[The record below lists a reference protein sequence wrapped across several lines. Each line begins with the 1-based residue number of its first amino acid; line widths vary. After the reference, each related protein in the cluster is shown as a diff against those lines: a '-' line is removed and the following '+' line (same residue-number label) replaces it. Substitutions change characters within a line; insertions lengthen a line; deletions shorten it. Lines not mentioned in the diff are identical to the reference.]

1 MPREVSKPRCPSL
14 AKASWFGLVLLAS
27 ISLLADSITVHLK
40 NGDKITGEIVSNT
53 TNEVVLTHPVFGR
66 LTIPAGQID
75 KKELLP
81 QPIPPAQTSQLPNA
95 PVSRESNTN
104 APTLPAGPFNTP
116 SAPTHMSQ
124 KPEPKKEEKPKTEE
138 KPKGPKLWNTEL
150 QFGLNLRYSTKDQ
163 QEYLVLAK
171 STYAKPPFRHI
182 FDYNFNYGR
191 TEGIISGDKMV
202 ASEKTEF
209 DLSKK
214 TYIFSL
220 LGGGYDQIRRID
232 AQYEL
237 SPGVGWNLLQRSNFV
252 FKTEVGFTY
261 QEQFRSDDSDQKT
274 YSGRLAEMFT
284 WRIFD
289 KLTADGKI
297 EFFPNLTHFGDY
309 RLRLEGTLRYPLNNL
324 LSFNLVVIDLYD
336 TLPAPDVERN
346 DLQIRST
353 LGIKF

>member
-1 MPREVSKPRCPSL
+1 
-14 AKASWFGLVLLAS
+14 
-27 ISLLADSITVHLK
+27 
-40 NGDKITGEIVSNT
+40 
-53 TNEVVLTHPVFGR
+53 
-66 LTIPAGQID
+66 
-75 KKELLP
+75 
-81 QPIPPAQTSQLPNA
+81 
-95 PVSRESNTN
+95 
-104 APTLPAGPFNTP
+104 
-116 SAPTHMSQ
+116 MSQ

-237 SPGVGWNLLQRSNFV
+237 SPGVGWNLLQ
-252 FKTEVGFTY
+252 
-261 QEQFRSDDSDQKT
+261 
-274 YSGRLAEMFT
+274 
-284 WRIFD
+284 
-289 KLTADGKI
+289 
-297 EFFPNLTHFGDY
+297 
-309 RLRLEGTLRYPLNNL
+309 
-324 LSFNLVVIDLYD
+324 
-336 TLPAPDVERN
+336 
-346 DLQIRST
+346 
-353 LGIKF
+353 